1 MTPALVRQRSFAS
14 RIWSHAVDAVFP
26 PRCVSCRAFGRFV
39 CGGCLARM
47 VRAEHPRC
55 DVCWQPSAESPCQ
68 NCRRRQQAFTAVRSV
83 YAFGG
88 PARDLI
94 HALKYSGLSA
104 VAPLIGE
111 EMAGLLLRWGPGV
124 SAIVPVPMGGSRER
138 RRGYNQSALL
148 AREIG
153 RYTGIPVAGRA
164 LVRRAGPSQ
173 VEQPDEAARRAN
185 AKDAFAAG
193 REPVSGGVLLVDD
206 TMTTG
211 ATLDACARVLKSAGA
226 DRVYG
231 LTFAR
236 ES

>member
-1 MTPALVRQRSFAS
+1 MTPALVRQRSLAS

-39 CGGCLARM
+39 CGDCSARM
-47 VRAEHPRC
+47 ARAEHPRC
-55 DVCWQPSAESPCQ
+55 GVCWQPSADSRCQ
-68 NCRRRQQAFTAVRSV
+68 HCRHEPPAFTAVRSV
-83 YAFGG
+83 YTYGG

-94 HALKYSGLSA
+94 HALKYSGVSA
-104 VAPLIGE
+104 VAPLMGE
-111 EMAGLLLRWGPGV
+111 QMAGLLQRWAPGV

-138 RRGYNQSALL
+138 RRGYNQSMLL
-148 AREIG
+148 AREMG
-153 RYTGIPVAGRA
+153 RFTDIPVAGRA

-173 VEQPDEAARRAN
+173 VEEPDEAARRAN
-185 AKDAFAAG
+185 VKDAFAAG
-193 REPVSGGVLLVDD
+193 RAPGGDSVLLVDD

-211 ATLDACARVLKSAGA
+211 ATLDACARVLRSAGA